1 MQSATNS
8 SKLRLIVKWLI
19 PIGVSGLSI
28 YLIARQINPQDLFG
42 AIRSIP
48 ILPLL
53 LSIVFN
59 IAGML
64 LRALAWNR
72 ILGKNFD
79 FKTSFFAMSAG
90 YLLNNILPFRLGEF
104 GRAALLTGK
113 DKNKAPFLQ
122 VFASIITERTLDIFI
137 ASLLFLFT
145 LPLVVSQN
153 SLKLLA
159 YVMLFITTFILVVG
173 AIGAK
178 HQSEVKAWIVA
189 RKFLTFEKREKL
201 AGRLVGFL
209 EGFKL
214 FLKPKQAIIAFSLL
228 FMSWTMAMVQ
238 LWLIQQPLLAQ
249 GKFWWTLFVTSAG
262 AFVNALPSAP
272 AGLGV
277 FEAGVVT
284 AYKLIGV
291 HQSIALALALTL
303 HATTFILTSLFG
315 LIGMSIL
322 GENLQSLFKKAN
334 RTKELEATAE

>member
-1 MQSATNS
+1 MQSASNS
-8 SKLRLIVKWLI
+8 SKLRLVVKWLI
-19 PIGVSGLSI
+19 PIAISSLSI
-28 YLIARQINPQDLFG
+28 YLLARQINPQDLIG
-42 AIRSIP
+42 ALRSIP
-48 ILPLL
+48 VLPLL

-59 IAGML
+59 IIGMI

-72 ILGKNFD
+72 MLGKNFD
-79 FKTSFFAMSAG
+79 FKTSFFAMTAG

-137 ASLLFLFT
+137 ASLLFLMT

-159 YVMLFITTFILVVG
+159 YVMLFFTTMILVVG
-173 AIGAK
+173 AIGTK
-178 HQSEVKAWIVA
+178 HQTEVKAWIIA
-189 RKFLTFEKREKL
+189 RKFLTLEKRERL

-214 FLKPKQAIIAFSLL
+214 FLKPKEALIAFGLL
-228 FMSWTMAMVQ
+228 FSSWMMAMVQ
-238 LWLIQQPLLAQ
+238 LWLIQQPLLSQ

-277 FEAGVVT
+277 FEAGVVS

-291 HQSIALALALTL
+291 QQSIALALALAL
-303 HATTFILTSLFG
+303 HATTFVLTSLSG
-315 LIGMSIL
+315 LVGISIL
-322 GENLQSLFKKAN
+322 GENLQSLFRKAN
-334 RTKELEATAE
+334 RTKELEVVAE

>member
-1 MQSATNS
+1 MQSQTNS
-8 SKLRLIVKWLI
+8 SKVRLIVKWLI
-19 PIGVSGLSI
+19 PIGVSALSI
-28 YLIARQINPQDLFG
+28 YLLARQVNPLALVG
-42 AIRSIP
+42 ALHSIP
-48 ILPLL
+48 LIPLL
-53 LSIVFN
+53 LAVVFN

-104 GRAALLTGK
+104 GRAALLAGRG
-113 DKNKAPFLQ
+113 KNKAPFLQ

-137 ASLLFLFT
+137 ASLLFLVT
-145 LPLVVSQN
+145 LPLLVSQN

-159 YVMLFITTFILVVG
+159 YVMLFFTTLILVVG

-178 HQSEVKAWIVA
+178 HQAKVKAWICD
-189 RKFLTFEKREKL
+189 RKVSSPEKREKL
-201 AGRLVGFL
+201 ANRLVGFL

-214 FLKPKQAIIAFSLL
+214 FLKPKQAIVAFGLL
-228 FMSWTMAMVQ
+228 FLSWMMAMVQ
-238 LWLIQQPLLAQ
+238 LWLIQQPLLVQ

-277 FEAGVVT
+277 FEAGVVS

-291 HQSIALALALTL
+291 QQSIALALALTM
-303 HATTFILTSLFG
+303 HATTFVLTSLSG

-334 RTKELEATAE
+334 RGKALEATAE

>member
-1 MQSATNS
+1 MQSNS
-8 SKLRLIVKWLI
+8 NPSRKQAILRWLL
-19 PIGVSGLSI
+19 PLAVSGLSI
-28 YLIARQINPQDLFG
+28 YLIARQINPKDLIG
-42 AIRSIP
+42 AIKSIP

-59 IAGML
+59 ILGML

-72 ILGKNFD
+72 MLGKNFD

-104 GRAALLTGK
+104 GRAALLTG
-113 DKNKAPFLQ
+113 DGKNKAPFLQ

-137 ASLLFLFT
+137 ASLLFLVT

-159 YVMLFITTFILVVG
+159 YVMLIFTTIILVIG

-178 HQSEVKAWIVA
+178 HQAEVKAWIVA
-189 RKFLTFEKREKL
+189 RKFFTTDKREKL
-201 AGRLVGFL
+201 ARRLVGFL

-214 FLKPKQAIIAFSLL
+214 FLKPKEALIAFGLL
-228 FMSWTMAMVQ
+228 FSSWMMAMVQ
-238 LWLIQQPLLAQ
+238 LWLVQQPLLAQ

-277 FEAGVVT
+277 FEAGVVS

-291 HQSIALALALTL
+291 QQSLALALALTL
-303 HATTFILTSLFG
+303 HATTFVLTSSSG
-315 LIGMSIL
+315 LIGLSIL

-334 RTKELEATAE
+334 RGKTLEEAAE

>member
-1 MQSATNS
+1 MQAGTNRS
-8 SKLRLIVKWLI
+8 TLSLALKWLI
-19 PIGVSGLSI
+19 PIGISGLSI
-28 YLIARQINPQDLFG
+28 YLLARQINPRDLIG
-42 AIRSIP
+42 ALRSIP

-53 LSIVFN
+53 LSIIFN
-59 IAGML
+59 LAGMV

-137 ASLLFLFT
+137 AALLFLVT
-145 LPLVVSQN
+145 LSLVVSQN

-159 YVMLFITTFILVVG
+159 YVMLFFTTFILVIG
-173 AIGAK
+173 ALGAK
-178 HQSEVKAWIVA
+178 HQSDVKAWILT
-189 RKFLTFEKREKL
+189 RKISTLEKREKL
-201 AGRLVGFL
+201 SSRIVGFL

-214 FLKPKQAIIAFSLL
+214 FLKPKEVLIAFGLL
-228 FMSWTMAMVQ
+228 FSSWMMAMVQ

-277 FEAGVVT
+277 FEAGVVS
-284 AYKLIGV
+284 AYRLIGV
-291 HQSIALALALTL
+291 HQSVALALALTL
-303 HATTFILTSLFG
+303 HATTFVITSLFG
-315 LIGMSIL
+315 LLGISIL
-322 GENLQSLFKKAN
+322 GENLRSLFKKAN
-334 RTKELEATAE
+334 RTKELEAASE